1 MACAAAL
8 PSVQLCH
15 CLPSVADPAY
25 PILRPGDRLLSV
37 DGVPAGTDIT
47 AVREELLRW
56 VAGEPAL
63 PMDEPE
69 DQEYVEAVATLESAE
84 PVNDFEEEM
93 VPFMEPVAVAEVIPV
108 AKLISVSL
116 RGGKNIAQVSAHLTA
131 ADLEFL
137 SNLIEAGKV
146 QPQIDRRYP
155 FAEIPAAIAYLE
167 QGHARGKV
175 VVGAP

>member
-1 MACAAAL
+1 M
-8 PSVQLCH
+8 
-15 CLPSVADPAY
+15 
-25 PILRPGDRLLSV
+25 
-37 DGVPAGTDIT
+37 
-47 AVREELLRW
+47 
-56 VAGEPAL
+56 
-63 PMDEPE
+63 
-69 DQEYVEAVATLESAE
+69 
-84 PVNDFEEEM
+84 
-93 VPFMEPVAVAEVIPV
+93 

-116 RGGKNIAQVSAHLTA
+116 RGGRNIAQVAAHVAA

-175 VVGAP
+175 VVGVP